1 MLLCDASTSYS
12 LLYSFIAHNA
22 CVHRYQYSMNDAL
35 QCFNQA
41 RKDSE
46 WGEKALFCMIDICLN
61 PENETL
67 GGETFKQLEGESA
80 TG

>member
-1 MLLCDASTSYS
+1 
-12 LLYSFIAHNA
+12 
-22 CVHRYQYSMNDAL
+22 MNDAL
-35 QCFNQA
+35 QSFNQA
-41 RKDSE
+41 RKDSD

-80 TG
+80 TR